1 MSGVIEGAV
10 VAGVLAASAVN
21 SENKKSNVSKT
32 VKKLAGSLK
41 EISSLTEEVIR
52 GSTKLSMEALKKLSM
67 KNTQKTK
74 KQKKK
79 TSKKSK
85 KGKTARKST
94 GKRGTMRRRK

>member
-41 EISSLTEEVIR
+41 KISSLTEDVIR

-67 KNTQKTK
+67 KNDKQTK
-74 KQKKK
+74 KHKKN
-79 TSKKSK
+79 SKKSK
-85 KGKTARKST
+85 KGKTTRKSIR
-94 GKRGTMRRRK
+94 KRGTMRRRK